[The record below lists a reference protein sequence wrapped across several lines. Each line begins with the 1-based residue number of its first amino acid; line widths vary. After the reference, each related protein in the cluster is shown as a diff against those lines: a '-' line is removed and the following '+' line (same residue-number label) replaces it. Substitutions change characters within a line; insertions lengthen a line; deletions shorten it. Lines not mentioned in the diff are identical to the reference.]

1 MGNVLVTGGAGF
13 LGSHLCK
20 RLIEN
25 GENVFCIDNLTSGDY
40 ANIEELTKKPSFKF
54 IKHDITEP
62 IELEVDKIFNL
73 ACPASPIQYQE
84 RPIETMKSCFIGA
97 LNMLE

>member
-54 IKHDITEP
+54 IKGRT
-62 IELEVDKIFNL
+62 
-73 ACPASPIQYQE
+73 
-84 RPIETMKSCFIGA
+84 
-97 LNMLE
+97 